1 MATRT
6 LLDVIHTTSDGSTTL
21 NARLAYVARARDKNL
36 RTAMETLHRDVMD
49 QVSPTTSAP
58 LTGMLLVWDSC
69 CLHYLE
75 GPHQDLQRYI
85 GAITASLAGKDAPIV
100 DPRVCT
106 FVDDTG
112 PPTYSFWDCSQL
124 TATAGDEIDAVVYA
138 EAADFMAEAGSSM
151 IALGSQLSAF
161 DTQKRATAIQKLQT
175 FATDLPSPDRVTS
188 MAMSHDLLSLDEFTS
203 LFTKPVDIS
212 PPWDGVWPAPSS
224 IVL

>member
-1 MATRT
+1 MTKARIG
-6 LLDVIHTTSDGSTTL
+6 LVGLAVMGANLAL
-21 NARLAYVARARDKNL
+21 NIAEKGFPVAVYN
-36 RTAMETLHRDVMD
+36 RTAERTD
-49 QVSPTTSAP
+49 
-58 LTGMLLVWDSC
+58 
-69 CLHYLE
+69 
-75 GPHQDLQRYI
+75 
-85 GAITASLAGKDAPIV
+85 
-100 DPRVCT
+100 
-106 FVDDTG
+106 
-112 PPTYSFWDCSQL
+112 
-124 TATAGDEIDAVVYA
+124 
-138 EAADFMAEAGSSM
+138 DFMAEAGSSM